1 MPRLR
6 RAAST
11 FVIALAA
18 CLCAPAVG
26 DAGPADSCSSCASK
40 VFVKYLPW
48 KAFDARGA
56 RWNPIAAPAIKAR
69 LKAYA
74 RGNLD
79 AFRSECGRDQFTR
92 KVCRAAAKCA
102 IAGGAVLWA
111 GVQTGQPAWQAE
123 IAAFNACWAAILT
136 EFVP

>member
-1 MPRLR
+1 VLV
-6 RAAST
+6 AAAGLWT
-11 FVIALAA
+11 TAPALAR
-18 CLCAPAVG
+18 
-26 DAGPADSCSSCASK
+26 PADGCLSCASK
-40 VFVKYLPW
+40 VFVQYLPW

-74 RGNLD
+74 RGKSD
-79 AFRSECGRDQFTR
+79 AFKRECGRDEFTKR
-92 KVCRAAAKCA
+92 VCRAAAKCA
-102 IAGGAVLWA
+102 IAGGFTLWA
-111 GVQTGQPAWQAE
+111 GVQTGQSAWQAE